1 MTIWQR
7 LVQNPIMLITPM
19 FISVK
24 TCKEWNQSKFIT
36 NRKWGWNKEKNKWIF
51 IILEHHCSILM
62 KAVHYWDLLHKFK
75 LFGIV
80 ITSSKPGKKGKKWS
94 MFALEKQFKVLFMFF
109 FFFFCVALDMGC
121 QEHSKNVRLHSF
133 VKAREL
139 HPIVLHD
146 FGRVAQTMDWKPS
159 TVNDNGLPELQ
170 VKNVIIRLSWGINYQ
185 SYILLIHLTTA
196 PTKELRK

>member
-1 MTIWQR
+1 
-7 LVQNPIMLITPM
+7 
-19 FISVK
+19 
-24 TCKEWNQSKFIT
+24 
-36 NRKWGWNKEKNKWIF
+36 
-51 IILEHHCSILM
+51 M

-80 ITSSKPGKKGKKWS
+80 ITFIKTRKKRGGNEVCLHWKNN
-94 MFALEKQFKVLFMFF
+94 LRYCLCFF
-109 FFFFCVALDMGC
+109 FFLCAVTLDMGC

-133 VKAREL
+133 VKASEL

-146 FGRVAQTMDWKPS
+146 FRRVAQTMDWKPS

-185 SYILLIHLTTA
+185 SHSPYSPNNSSNKRIKKIIFTKFILGRTEVV
-196 PTKELRK
+196 KEPRETS

>member
-1 MTIWQR
+1 
-7 LVQNPIMLITPM
+7 
-19 FISVK
+19 
-24 TCKEWNQSKFIT
+24 
-36 NRKWGWNKEKNKWIF
+36 
-51 IILEHHCSILM
+51 M
-62 KAVHYWDLLHKFK
+62 KAVHYWDLLHEFK

-80 ITSSKPGKKGKKWS
+80 ITSSKPGKKGENEVCLHWKNN
-94 MFALEKQFKVLFMFF
+94 LRYCLCFF
-109 FFFFCVALDMGC
+109 FFVWPWIWDV
-121 QEHSKNVRLHSF
+121 KNTPKTFRPHNF

-146 FGRVAQTMDWKPS
+146 FGQVAQTMDWKPS

>member
-1 MTIWQR
+1 
-7 LVQNPIMLITPM
+7 
-19 FISVK
+19 
-24 TCKEWNQSKFIT
+24 
-36 NRKWGWNKEKNKWIF
+36 
-51 IILEHHCSILM
+51 M

-80 ITSSKPGKKGKKWS
+80 ITSSKPGKKGENEVCLHWKNN
-94 MFALEKQFKVLFMFF
+94 LRYCLCFF
-109 FFFFCVALDMGC
+109 FLCVALDMGC

-146 FGRVAQTMDWKPS
+146 FGQVAQTMDWKPS
-159 TVNDNGLPELQ
+159 TVNDNGLPEMQ